1 MPDETPITS
10 VTLDVPGSILPAA
23 GGPQDVFF
31 NRNRKVKVPL
41 PLIERAEGIY
51 MWDSHGNRYIDVS
64 SGPIVSNIGHGVA
77 AVGNAMAR
85 QVRQMDF
92 AYPRVARNQ
101 PNMDLTDRVAK
112 LAGPGFERVCFA
124 AGGSEAN
131 EIAVKFLRQYAIAN
145 GQPARRHV
153 ITCMPSYHGG
163 TFGALA
169 WSGDD
174 DIVEF
179 LDGMIDVSPKI
190 PAPFTYRLPENHTV
204 ESYAM
209 SCADALRQTIRDL
222 GADTVLAFMIEP
234 VGGVATGCNVP
245 HDSFFREIRKIC
257 TDSGIYLI
265 FDEVMSGTGR
275 TGKFLAAHHWPD
287 ALPDIAVLAKGLG
300 SGYVPLAAMLAPAA
314 MVDGLAE
321 KTGFDYSHTYTSNPV
336 CCAAGMAVLD
346 YTTDNGLMDNAARM
360 GDSLREKLN
369 AMKDTSR
376 LVGDV
381 RGLGLLM
388 SVEMVADRV
397 EKTSLPAETEAA
409 DRIRIH
415 GLRNGLIIY
424 SRRTSGG
431 RFGDWFIV
439 APPLTVTKDECD
451 EIIERLALTL
461 QGLEDELVSLGYL
474 PKAP

>member
-1 MPDETPITS
+1 MSDESSTPTGGAN
-10 VTLDVPGSILPAA
+10 LPGSILPPA

-41 PLIERAEGIY
+41 PLIERAAGIH
-51 MWDSHGNRYIDVS
+51 MWGSDGTRYIDVS
-64 SGPIVSNIGHGVA
+64 SGPIVSNIGHGVTS
-77 AVGNAMAR
+77 VGDAMAR
-85 QVRQMDF
+85 QVREMDF

-101 PNMDLTDRVAK
+101 PNMDLTERVAQ

-124 AGGSEAN
+124 SGGSEAI
-131 EIAVKFLRQYAIAN
+131 EIAIKFLRQYAIAN
-145 GQPARRHV
+145 CQPARRHV

-163 TFGALA
+163 TLGALS

-190 PAPFTYRLPENHTV
+190 PAPVSYRLPENHTV
-204 ESYAM
+204 ESYARH
-209 SCADALRQTIRDL
+209 CADALRQTIKEL
-222 GADTVLAFMIEP
+222 GAENVLAFMIEP

-245 HDSFFREIRKIC
+245 HESFFREIRKIC
-257 TDSGIYLI
+257 TENGVYLI

-275 TGKFLAAHHWPD
+275 TGTFLAAHHWPND
-287 ALPDIAVLAKGLG
+287 LPDIAVLAKGLG
-300 SGYVPLAAMLAPAA
+300 SGYVPLGAMLAPAA
-314 MVDGLAE
+314 MVDALSGI
-321 KTGFDYSHTYTSNPV
+321 TGFDYTHTYTANPV
-336 CCAAGMAVLD
+336 TCAAGLAVLN
-346 YTTDNGLMDNAARM
+346 YTTENNLMDNATEM
-360 GDSLREKLN
+360 GAYLRGQLEWLKE
-369 AMKDTSR
+369 TCR

-388 SVEMVADRV
+388 SVELVSDPE

-409 DRIRIH
+409 DRIRVH
-415 GLRNGLIIY
+415 GLKNGLIIY
-424 SRRTSGG
+424 SRRTSSG

-451 EIIERLALTL
+451 EIIQRLSATL
-461 QGLEDELVSLGYL
+461 KGLEEDLVSLGHL
-474 PKAP
+474 PAI

>member
-1 MPDETPITS
+1 MPDEPSTTIQQS
-10 VTLDVPGSILPAA
+10 SVPGSILPAA

-51 MWDSHGNRYIDVS
+51 MWDSDGNRYIDVS
-64 SGPIVSNIGHGVA
+64 SGPIVSNIGHGVT
-77 AVGNAMAR
+77 AVGDAMAR

-101 PNMDLTDRVAK
+101 PNMDLTERVAG

-124 AGGSEAN
+124 SGGSEAN
-131 EIAVKFLRQYAIAN
+131 EIAVKFLRQYAVAN

-179 LDGMIDVSPKI
+179 LDGMIDISPKI
-190 PAPFTYRLPENHTV
+190 PAPVTYRLPANHTV

-209 SCADALRQTIRDL
+209 SCADALRQTIKDL

-257 TDSGIYLI
+257 TENGIYLI

-275 TGKFLAAHHWPD
+275 TGKFLAAHHWPE

-314 MVDGLAE
+314 MVDSLAE

-336 CCAAGMAVLD
+336 CCAAGLAVLD
-346 YTTDNGLMDNAARM
+346 YTTDRGLMDNAARM
-360 GDSLREKLN
+360 GRYLRKKLCTL
-369 AMKDTSR
+369 KDTSR

-388 SVEMVADRV
+388 SVEMVADRS
-397 EKTSLPAETEAA
+397 EKTPLPAETEAA

-415 GLRNGLIIY
+415 GLNNGLIIY

-439 APPLTVTKDECD
+439 APPLTVTQDECD
-451 EIIERLALTL
+451 EIVERLALTL
-461 QGLEDELVSLGYL
+461 KGLEDELVSLGHL

>member
-1 MPDETPITS
+1 MPDDKYNETEHS
-10 VTLDVPGSILPAA
+10 GVPGSILPSE

-41 PLIERAEGIY
+41 PMIERTEGIY
-51 MWDSHGNRYIDVS
+51 MWDADGKRYIDVS
-64 SGPIVSNIGHGVA
+64 SGPIVSNIGHGVT
-77 AVGNAMAR
+77 AVGDAMAE
-85 QVRQMDF
+85 QVRTMDF

-101 PNMDLTDRVAK
+101 PNIDLTNKVAG

-124 AGGSEAN
+124 SGGSEAN

-145 GQPARRHV
+145 GQPSRRHV
-153 ITCMPSYHGG
+153 VTCMPSYHGG

-174 DIVEF
+174 DIVDF
-179 LDGMIDVSPKI
+179 LDGMIEISPKI
-190 PAPFTYRLPENHTV
+190 PSPVTYRLPDNHTV

-209 SCADALRQTIRDL
+209 SCADALRQTIKDL
-222 GADTVLAFMIEP
+222 GPDNVLAFMIEP

-245 HDSFFREIRKIC
+245 HDSFMREVRKIC
-257 TDSGIYLI
+257 TENGVYLI

-287 ALPDIAVLAKGLG
+287 AQPDIVVLAKGLG
-300 SGYVPLAAMLAPAA
+300 SGYVPLGAMLAPAS
-314 MVDGLAE
+314 MVDSLSGI
-321 KTGFDYSHTYTSNPV
+321 TGFDYTHTYTANPV

-346 YTTDNGLMDNAARM
+346 YTTDNNLMDNAAEM
-360 GDSLREKLN
+360 GRYLRGKLEGLKEK
-369 AMKDTSR
+369 SR

-388 SVEMVADRV
+388 SVELVSDQDA
-397 EKTSLPAETEAA
+397 KTSLPAETEAA
-409 DRIRIH
+409 DRVRIH
-415 GLRNGLIIY
+415 GLENGLIIY

-439 APPLTVTKDECD
+439 APPLCVTRDECD
-451 EIIERLALTL
+451 DIIERLAKTL
-461 QGLEDELVSLGYL
+461 EALETDLVSNGLLAAG
-474 PKAP
+474 

>member
-1 MPDETPITS
+1 MPDETSTPS
-10 VTLDVPGSILPAA
+10 PRSGVPGSILPAA
-23 GGPQDVFF
+23 GGPQDVFYG
-31 NRNRKVKVPL
+31 RDRKVHVPL

-51 MWDSHGNRYIDVS
+51 MWDADGNRYIDAS
-64 SGPIVSNIGHGVA
+64 SGPIVSNIGHGVTS
-77 AVGNAMAR
+77 VGDAMAR
-85 QVRQMDF
+85 QVREMDF

-101 PNMDLTDRVAK
+101 PNMDMTARVAK

-124 AGGSEAN
+124 SGGSEAI
-131 EIAVKFLRQYAIAN
+131 EVAVKFLRQYTIVN
-145 GQPARRHV
+145 GQPSRHHV

-163 TFGALA
+163 TLGALA

-174 DIVEF
+174 SIVEF
-179 LDGMIDVSPKI
+179 LDGMIEISPKI
-190 PAPFTYRLPENHTV
+190 PAPLTYRLPDNHTV

-209 SCADALRQTIRDL
+209 SCVDALRQTIKEL
-222 GADTVLAFMIEP
+222 GPENVLAFMIEP
-234 VGGVATGCNVP
+234 VGGVASGCNVP
-245 HDSFFREIRKIC
+245 HESFFREVRKIC
-257 TDSGIYLI
+257 TDNGIYLI

-300 SGYVPLAAMLAPAA
+300 SGYVPLGAMLAPAA
-314 MVDGLAE
+314 MVDFISDR
-321 KTGFDYSHTYTSNPV
+321 TGFDYTHTYTSNPV

-346 YTTDNGLMDNAARM
+346 YTVKNNLMDNATEM
-360 GDSLREKLN
+360 GIYLRGKLL

-388 SVEMVADRV
+388 SVELVADQA
-397 EKTSLPAETEAA
+397 EKTPLPADSEAA
-409 DRIRIH
+409 DRVRIH
-415 GLRNGLIIY
+415 ALDNGLILY

-439 APPLTVTKDECD
+439 APPLTITRDECD
-451 EIIERLALTL
+451 DLIDRLGATL
-461 QGLEDELVSLGYL
+461 KGLEDDLVSLGYL
-474 PKAP
+474 PAA